1 MAIILYNGKLVLRD
15 NILDQGGVVV
25 EDGKIS
31 KVFSAEFT
39 PSPSDRV
46 IDAAGRYISPGFID
60 AHVHGGGGADTMDG
74 TEEAIV
80 QIAETHARHGMTGF
94 LPTTLTASPENIR
107 KACRAVRNVKICSH
121 CGASVLGIHL
131 EGPFI
136 SMKYKGAQN
145 PAYLQSPS
153 IEAFRAIS
161 GAGEDVLRI
170 SMAPELPGAFELAA
184 YLRRKGVL
192 VSAAHTDADYSVMQQ
207 ALEAG
212 FSHVTHCFNAMSGI
226 RSPDYYCRAGVIE
239 AALELDGY
247 SAEIIS
253 DGRHMPP
260 EMIRLLLKCKRSD
273 QVMLTSD
280 ATRPADMPEGEYEL
294 GGLPVLVTDGVAML
308 ADRTAFAGSVATA
321 DILVRNAVKN
331 VGIPLAKAVAMASYN
346 VAKSVGLEKCRG
358 SLAEGM
364 AGDVVMFDD
373 DIRVSFVMRE
383 GNILF
388 D

>member
-1 MAIILYNGKLVLRD
+1 
-15 NILDQGGVVV
+15 
-25 EDGKIS
+25 
-31 KVFSAEFT
+31 
-39 PSPSDRV
+39 
-46 IDAAGRYISPGFID
+46 
-60 AHVHGGGGADTMDG
+60 
-74 TEEAIV
+74 
-80 QIAETHARHGMTGF
+80 
-94 LPTTLTASPENIR
+94 
-107 KACRAVRNVKICSH
+107 
-121 CGASVLGIHL
+121 
-131 EGPFI
+131 
-136 SMKYKGAQN
+136 MKYKGAQN
-145 PAYLQSPS
+145 PAYLQAPS
-153 IEAFRAIS
+153 VEAFHTIS
-161 GAGEDVLRI
+161 DGGEDVLRL

-192 VSAAHTDADYSVMQQ
+192 VSAAHTDADYSVMKQ

-260 EMIRLLLKCKRSD
+260 EMIRLLLKCKPSD

-331 VGIPLAKAVAMASYN
+331 VGIPLPQAVAMVSYN

-358 SLAEGM
+358 SLAVGM
-364 AGDVVMFDD
+364 TGDIVMFDD